1 MASINT
7 RIAALAAAL
16 ERERLKEDLEL
27 DDLSLSLYEFDDRM
41 ASLTDDEIEA
51 MATEVDE
58 DGKQMLTLEQ
68 AHAFVDEWRQRRAER
83 TPRQQ
88 QRIAQAIAKKKK
100 SMKAR

>member
-27 DDLSLSLYEFDDRM
+27 DDLSLSLYEFEDRM
-41 ASLTDDEIEA
+41 VNLTDAEIEA
-51 MATEVDE
+51 MAEEVDE

-68 AHAFVDEWRQRRAER
+68 AHAFVAEWRQRRAER

-88 QRIAQAIAKKKK
+88 QRIDQAIAKR
-100 SMKAR
+100 KALQ